1 MFAPCEESDSRMVLL
16 LNARGIERSSHG
28 MSVQPDIL
36 ICVSTLPPS
45 RDGGLLAHAQAEPLH
60 VAFS

>member
-1 MFAPCEESDSRMVLL
+1 MVLL